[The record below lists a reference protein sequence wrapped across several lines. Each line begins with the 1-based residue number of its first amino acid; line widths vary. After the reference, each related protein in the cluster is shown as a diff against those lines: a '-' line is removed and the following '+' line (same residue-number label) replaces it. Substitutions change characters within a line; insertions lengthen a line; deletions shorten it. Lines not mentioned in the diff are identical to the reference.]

1 MPLGQCIIGQNP
13 GLAAKPIAGIGQGL
27 YPGACK
33 FVGYNA
39 MAGKGLCM
47 GLGFAGMGIFG
58 HLLLIGAGIAG
69 GYFYFKSKKDK
80 TDQTNP

>member
-13 GLAAKPIAGIGQGL
+13 GLAVKPLAGVGQGL

-39 MAGKGLCM
+39 LAGKGICM
-47 GLGFAGMGIFG
+47 GLGLGTGMGILG
-58 HLLLIGAGIAG
+58 PLLLIGAGIAG
-69 GYFYFKSKKDK
+69 GYFYFKSRKEKESS
-80 TDQTNP
+80 

>member
-13 GLAAKPIAGIGQGL
+13 GLVAKPLAGVGQGL

-39 MAGKGLCM
+39 LVGKGLCM
-47 GLGFAGMGIFG
+47 GLGLGTGMGILG
-58 HLLLIGAGIAG
+58 PLLLIGAGIAG
-69 GYFYFKSKKDK
+69 GYFFFKSKKEKDAS
-80 TDQTNP
+80 D